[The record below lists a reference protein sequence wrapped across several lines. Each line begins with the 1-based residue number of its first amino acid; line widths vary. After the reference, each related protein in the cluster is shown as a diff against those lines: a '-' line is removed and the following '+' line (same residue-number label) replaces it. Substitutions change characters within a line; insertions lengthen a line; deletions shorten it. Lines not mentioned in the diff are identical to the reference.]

1 MIETGLLSK
10 KHRSYTTSCFMDVW
24 FYYSWVNLI
33 MNAGVI
39 LAAGDSTRM
48 GFLKQLAE
56 IRDKPILELIVEKVN
71 NYFEFSSVVLGFENE
86 IITEKINFYNS
97 NILINENW
105 NEGILSSIRTALF
118 FYQNQKEVDGIV
130 FFLGDQPDIKNEVI
144 QTMQNK
150 DVIDSKVLIPQYRYK
165 LGFPIFVP
173 RQLWPKLELLT
184 QEDSREIE
192 PSVYKDFDLVDYFI
206 SSETKVEK
214 LNFNFLSPTDYD
226 EEKDF

>member
-1 MIETGLLSK
+1 
-10 KHRSYTTSCFMDVW
+10 MDVW

-165 LGFPIFVP
+165 LG
-173 RQLWPKLELLT
+173 
-184 QEDSREIE
+184 
-192 PSVYKDFDLVDYFI
+192 
-206 SSETKVEK
+206 
-214 LNFNFLSPTDYD
+214 LSLIHI
-226 EEKDF
+226 